1 MRIFPGAWVLPGGHI
16 DLGEDLEEC
25 VIREIH
31 EETGVKIEQAN
42 SQEDDAKL
50 LSYKGRKVEV
60 APYFGSR
67 YIIIALFCCKI
78 YCLLLR
84 TVQVCS
90 GPFQPQAVHDSSR

>member
-1 MRIFPGAWVLPGGHI
+1 MKMRIFPGAWVLPGGHI

-42 SQEDDAKL
+42 SQEDDTKL

-60 APYFGSR
+60 APYFAYESS
-67 YIIIALFCCKI
+67 I
-78 YCLLLR
+78 
-84 TVQVCS
+84 
-90 GPFQPQAVHDSSR
+90 PQRVNG